1 MNVHDSQNCDSL
13 SKWSFRVQNPDWNM
27 NLCTFVLRAAS
38 IVVKG
43 FLNESTFCRL
53 ILIWELG
60 QSSGQSCF
68 SSLLHLKYD
77 SVIANMCCV

>member
-1 MNVHDSQNCDSL
+1 MLC
-13 SKWSFRVQNPDWNM
+13 SFA
-27 NLCTFVLRAAS
+27 LRADS
-38 IVVKG
+38 MVVKG
-43 FLNESTFCRL
+43 CLNESKFYRL

-77 SVIANMCCV
+77 SLIANMCDV